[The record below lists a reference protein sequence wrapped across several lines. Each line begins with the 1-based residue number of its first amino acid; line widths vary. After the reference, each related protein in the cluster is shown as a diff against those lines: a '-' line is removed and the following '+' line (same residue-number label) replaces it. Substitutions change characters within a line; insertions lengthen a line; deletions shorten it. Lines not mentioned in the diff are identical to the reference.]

1 METKEKVKTFKL
13 PNKTV
18 LVMPVKR
25 KGSWLPAGHENEF
38 LFKHS
43 TYKVGVPRHGRN
55 GELIDPLTKEERT
68 FFESKASGLSLE
80 VGDLSIYKKE
90 NNYWKNFIVTLDKNV
105 MQLDLSNPMD
115 YIRYKVLLTNTDQI
129 APSEAQSL
137 RKATYKFKV
146 VEEGAIEEAKAK
158 KVTTKKDA
166 YILFGK
172 IMDSST
178 KLRNFLNVYYHTRK
192 GTKKVTANSSLEF
205 LQVETEKVLEKD
217 IDGFISTLEDPS
229 YETKVL
235 IYKALEARALT
246 REGLTYKTT
255 EGLVI
260 GDNLQ
265 EVVSFFDNDVNNEEI
280 LRIKARIENA
290 K

>member
-1 METKEKVKTFKL
+1 METKEKTTFKL

-43 TYKVGVPRHGRN
+43 TYKVGVPRQGRN
-55 GELIDPLTKEERT
+55 GELVDPLTKEERT

-80 VGDLSIYKKE
+80 TGDLSIYKKDD
-90 NNYWKNFIVTLDKNV
+90 NYWKNFIVTLDKNV
-105 MQLDLSNPMD
+105 IQLDLSNPMD
-115 YIRYKVLLTNTDQI
+115 YIRWKVLLTNKDHI
-129 APSEAQSL
+129 APSEAEAFS
-137 RKATYKFKV
+137 KGTYKFKI

-158 KVTTKKDA
+158 KVATKKDA

-178 KLRNFLNVYYHTRK
+178 KLRNFLNVYYQTRK
-192 GTKKVTANSSLEF
+192 GNKSVTPNSSLEF

-217 IDGFISTLEDPS
+217 VQGFISTLEDPT

-235 IYKALEARALT
+235 IYKALEARALS

-260 GDNLQ
+260 GESLN
-265 EVVSFFDNDVNNEEI
+265 EVVLFFDNDVNNEEV

-290 K
+290 N